1 MSTPVYNVYFVA
13 GNVDPTPPR
22 PPKAPAKPAVRLAL
36 TPHAPPATPVAAP
49 AAIPGTISV
58 PRRPSA
64 VQPAVPVGTD
74 DDKQERRTT
83 SSCSRSRT
91 RRRHRASHHR
101 HHHRDHHSPRS
112 TSRSE
117 RGRSVRT
124 ARSSFSQALR
134 PPPGQWDI
142 HTGLWDPYVGNI
154 PPRAHVPPPRVP
166 APPPLRPF
174 SAFPLLDRSGRH
186 EMTPTSQPVTPNQA
200 NIRSWLKNHQDD
212 DYPMMD
218 SMVKFVAQ
226 ILDSTRYTPDHLSTM
241 KLLVYDPQDHEHHP
255 TDLGKSHYYLIKGH
269 FSQREIPDP
278 VRAAPAMNLQEV
290 QHVNLVHASSIGGI
304 KGIFSDQKIGPSRLH
319 NNQSCSFFSLGSKRT
334 NDRAWDDK
342 EMARITHAAWYAAK
356 NTSNILA
363 VAVGWGT
370 AEAVKQG
377 GEWECVQKTMNGG
390 CVHHQRGRMWV
401 TNENSHK
408 LLGFAFRVAAES
420 PLD

>member
-1 MSTPVYNVYFVA
+1 
-13 GNVDPTPPR
+13 
-22 PPKAPAKPAVRLAL
+22 
-36 TPHAPPATPVAAP
+36 
-49 AAIPGTISV
+49 
-58 PRRPSA
+58 
-64 VQPAVPVGTD
+64 
-74 DDKQERRTT
+74 
-83 SSCSRSRT
+83 
-91 RRRHRASHHR
+91 
-101 HHHRDHHSPRS
+101 
-112 TSRSE
+112 
-117 RGRSVRT
+117 
-124 ARSSFSQALR
+124 
-134 PPPGQWDI
+134 
-142 HTGLWDPYVGNI
+142 
-154 PPRAHVPPPRVP
+154 
-166 APPPLRPF
+166 
-174 SAFPLLDRSGRH
+174 
-186 EMTPTSQPVTPNQA
+186 
-200 NIRSWLKNHQDD
+200 
-212 DYPMMD
+212 MMD

-255 TDLGKSHYYLIKGH
+255 TDLGKSHFYLIKGH

>member
-22 PPKAPAKPAVRLAL
+22 PPKATAKPAVRLAL
-36 TPHAPPATPVAAP
+36 APHAPPATPVVAP
-49 AAIPGTISV
+49 AATPGTIFG
-58 PRRPSA
+58 PRRPPA
-64 VQPAVPVGTD
+64 NQPAVPVGTD
-74 DDKQERRTT
+74 DGKHKRRTR

-91 RRRHRASHHR
+91 RRRHRSSHHS

-117 RGRSVRT
+117 RDRSVRT
-124 ARSSFSQALR
+124 AHSSFSQALR

-142 HTGLWDPYVGNI
+142 HTGLWDPYGGNI

-174 SAFPLLDRSGRH
+174 SAFPLLARSGRH

-218 SMVKFVAQ
+218 SMVKFVTH
-226 ILDSTRYTPDHLSTM
+226 ILDSTRYTPDHLSSM

-319 NNQSCSFFSLGSKRT
+319 NSQSCSFFSLGSKRT

-342 EMARITHAAWYAAK
+342 EMARIIHAAWYAAK